1 MFPIY
6 PYLSISIHIYPYL
19 SYISQIYTLIYIYIH
34 TNIIYTSNEIHKS
47 SPALAQGSV
56 LGISLSSCEP
66 RKSAKPRPRNGR
78 IYEGSTKDLP
88 SPCSW
93 DYNGPK
99 WDNDDLMVY
108 TSMIWD
114 SYGEIHHQ
122 LDSSAVYVW
131 DPPSSNF
138 SQCYGRYGLLVRGF
152 TKCRNGGFPIAI
164 FNYQKLYFHHLGSR
178 KVEVSSNHN
187 GDVMGM

>member
-1 MFPIY
+1 MSYNTLSHVYIRYIHPLHPIHLTY
-6 PYLSISIHIYPYL
+6 PAYPIIWKCISYISYLSISIHIYPYL
-19 SYISQIYTLIYIYIH
+19 SYISQIYTLIY

-93 DYNGPK
+93 DYNGP
-99 WDNDDLMVY
+99 
-108 TSMIWD
+108 
-114 SYGEIHHQ
+114 IH
-122 LDSSAVYVW
+122 
-131 DPPSSNF
+131 
-138 SQCYGRYGLLVRGF
+138 GF
-152 TKCRNGGFPIAI
+152 
-164 FNYQKLYFHHLGSR
+164 
-178 KVEVSSNHN
+178 
-187 GDVMGM
+187 